1 MIATVGKELV
11 EDTANTLEDILGERL
26 ISLFLFG
33 SLSED
38 LYEANIS
45 DINLLVVA
53 DSTEDINI
61 YRQLLRPVWRT
72 QGEFLRS
79 APMICTPEN
88 LNRHLALNPLFENH
102 LVRNGRLILGEDIL
116 WQNVSDAEQDETAAL
131 ARDSMSLSTLLTPSL
146 LNEQEKSTASQ
157 FLRRVH
163 KHLFGLP
170 LTHNSNETEQLFRVL
185 IYTNSILLDYPE
197 ILLPEFV
204 ALEAPPLVH
213 RLLSVYEADNCL
225 YLVLPNFSSEEFEDV
240 LYSVE
245 WPAIAERIAG
255 HYRQMRLITAGQLR
269 MILSYDMAA
278 DYRLTTFNR
287 VWGADVIEELP
298 VEEWRVFRQ
307 LARMPSDL
315 ILVNILDDYISTLH
329 SDLAMLVH
337 DYQNQLLNIQLRNEL
352 LCRIMGYKIE
362 TSPEPL
368 PSREAPI
375 EVRIQGI
382 FNHLEWWAS
391 YYANKMEAALPA

>member
-1 MIATVGKELV
+1 MINTVGKELV
-11 EDTANTLEDILGERL
+11 EDTANTLEEILGDRL

-53 DSTEDINI
+53 ESTDDINI

-102 LVRNGRLILGEDIL
+102 LVRYGRLIHGEDIL
-116 WQNVSDAEQDETAAL
+116 WQNASDAELEETAAL
-131 ARDSMSLSTLLTPSL
+131 AVDSMKLSTLLTPSL
-146 LNEQEKSTASQ
+146 LTEQEKSTASQ

-163 KHLFGLP
+163 KHLFGLS
-170 LTHNSNETEQLFRVL
+170 LTHESNETEQLFRVL
-185 IYTNSILLDYPE
+185 IYTNSILLGIPE
-197 ILLPEFV
+197 IILPEFV
-204 ALEAPPLVH
+204 ALGASPLVH

-245 WPAIAERIAG
+245 WPAIADRIGG

-269 MILSYDMAA
+269 MILSYELSA
-278 DYRLTTFNR
+278 DYRLKTFTR

-298 VEEWRVFRQ
+298 IAEWRVFRH
-307 LARMPSDL
+307 LARLPSDL
-315 ILVNILDDYISTLH
+315 ILVNLLDDYISTLQ

-337 DYQNQLLNIQLRNEL
+337 DYQNKLLNIQLRNEL
-352 LCRIMGYKIE
+352 LCRIMGYEIE
-362 TSPEPL
+362 TASEPL
-368 PSREAPI
+368 PSRDAPI

-382 FNHLEWWAS
+382 FDHLEWWAS
-391 YYANKMEAALPA
+391 YYANKMEVAIPT

>member
-131 ARDSMSLSTLLTPSL
+131 ARDSMTLSTLLTPSL
-146 LNEQEKSTASQ
+146 LTEQEKSTASQ

-170 LTHNSNETEQLFRVL
+170 LTHDSNETEQLFRVL

-204 ALEAPPLVH
+204 AMEAPPLVH

-287 VWGADVIEELP
+287 VWGADVIEQLP
-298 VEEWRVFRQ
+298 IEEWRVFRQ

-315 ILVNILDDYISTLH
+315 ILVNILDDYISTLQ

-352 LCRIMGYKIE
+352 LCRIMGYEIE

-368 PSREAPI
+368 PAREAPI